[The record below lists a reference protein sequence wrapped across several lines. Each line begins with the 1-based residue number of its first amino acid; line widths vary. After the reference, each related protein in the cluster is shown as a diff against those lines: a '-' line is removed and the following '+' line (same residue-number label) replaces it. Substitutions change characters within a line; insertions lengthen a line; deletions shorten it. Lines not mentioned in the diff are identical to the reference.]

1 MKFDRTILII
11 FILCSVYILS
21 FELILIDYPALNSTF
36 YRLGKFVL
44 NIAYSLAASSIF
56 YFVAVFLP
64 MQAMRKKV
72 FSSIYKKTLL
82 IDERISHLFS
92 RLEINIGNGNYQ
104 EVANEINEKFKHI
117 NPDLPIA
124 Q

>member
-1 MKFDRTILII
+1 
-11 FILCSVYILS
+11 
-21 FELILIDYPALNSTF
+21 
-36 YRLGKFVL
+36 VL